1 MTRHSGFVA
10 TRLTSADL
18 AGRQANEDYQ
28 LARRLQMLLTACFGE
43 EITYG
48 N

>member
-1 MTRHSGFVA
+1 MTRHTGFVS
-10 TRLTSADL
+10 TRLASADL
-18 AGRQANEDYQ
+18 TGRQANENYQ

-48 N
+48 T